1 MKLTVR
7 KTIFAAAVCA
17 VLLLVSGC
25 GKKEDTAAKSAAA
38 ADEEKTVYA
47 VNTYVTSA
55 ENLDAYLE
63 FGGDVAASSSVD
75 VLPDTSGKLT
85 GIRVKTGDYV
95 KKNQLLA
102 EVDPSRPGMTYETS
116 PVRAPVSGT
125 VTSFPLSAGTM
136 VAPSLS
142 IGKIS
147 STNDLEISISVAERF
162 VSRIKT
168 GQKAVLTFDA
178 YPGET
183 FSAKVTEVSPVLD
196 TYTRSMNVTLRLD
209 PPDNRIKIGMYTRVK
224 LITDT
229 KSGVVA
235 VPRTAILTR
244 SEKEYVFVVDP
255 ESKTVTA
262 RTVTSGITVDDKIEI
277 TSGLT
282 AGDEVVMS
290 GQTLLDDGSQV
301 NVVSRTGGK

>member
-47 VNTYVTSA
+47 VNTYMTSA